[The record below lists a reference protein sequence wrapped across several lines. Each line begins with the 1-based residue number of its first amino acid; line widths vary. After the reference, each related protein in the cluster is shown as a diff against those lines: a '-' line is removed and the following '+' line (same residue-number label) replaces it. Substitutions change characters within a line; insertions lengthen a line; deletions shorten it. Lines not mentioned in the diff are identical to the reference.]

1 MTTTTYAVSG
11 MTCGHCTSA
20 VTEELSKLPGVQNV
34 SIDLNA
40 GGTSAVQVTS
50 ESALDEGAVREAV
63 DEAGYELT
71 GATA

>member
-50 ESALDEGAVREAV
+50 ESALDETAVREAV